1 MKDEEIA
8 AALAEFAVAIRKEV
22 TGLSQSIVWI
32 LYGDTHDYQLGGLDG
47 KDWSAAPLKQPKS
60 RVDWETLVLAEGGGA
75 LQGHNTGVP
84 ERKVGGGFSGR
95 FEEKKNIQFIHQLL
109 PTNFTTLKSKCEL
122 QVPALNDRAGL
133 LDAEPCRGSAIFFFQ
148 EYLRS
153 IYRSVIGADEDS
165 LRQGLKS
172 LPGGMEIK
180 ALVARWKEIEQR
192 FRTEKKGTR
201 FEVKEGGKLFVYTR
215 SGNDKKLINGWIYG
229 LSGAE
234 ENREK
239 PSAGA
244 GDAGADGE
252 YEQRVAEGAFCTR
265 MKALLMETQ
274 RLLGEGAVELI
285 AFAGR
290 RKEGRLEKTVRNI
303 ESWTIRH
310 AALDA
315 AQRGAV
321 RQQAE
326 RFARELR
333 AVLPRPRLLR
343 QLGLDEAQAKAW
355 LANAEKLAAL
365 LGEKE
370 KPAEPPPA

>member
-1 MKDEEIA
+1 MKDEDIA
-8 AALAEFAVAIRKEV
+8 AALAEFGVAIRKEV

-109 PTNFTTLKSKCEL
+109 PANFMTLKTKCEL
-122 QVPALNDRAGL
+122 QIPALNDRAGL
-133 LDAEPCRGSAIFFFQ
+133 LAAEPCRASAIFFFQ

-153 IYRSVIGADEDS
+153 IYRSVIGADEES

-172 LPGGMEIK
+172 LPGGMDVKTLI
-180 ALVARWKEIEQR
+180 ARWKEIEQR

-201 FEVKEGGKLFVYTR
+201 FEVKEGGRLFVYTR
-215 SGNDKKLINGWIYG
+215 VGNDKKLINGWIYG

-234 ENREK
+234 EGKGK
-239 PSAGA
+239 PAA
-244 GDAGADGE
+244 AVDAGPDGE
-252 YEQRVAEGAFCTR
+252 YEQRLAEGAFCTR
-265 MKALLMETQ
+265 TKALLMETQ

-285 AFAGR
+285 ALAGR

-315 AQRGAV
+315 TQRETA
-321 RQQAE
+321 RQQTE

-343 QLGLDEAQAKAW
+343 QLELDETQVKAW
-355 LANAEKLAAL
+355 LAGADKLVAL
-365 LGEKE
+365 LGDKE
-370 KPAEPPPA
+370 EPAEPPPA